1 MTTGITAINPADTSR
16 QQQQKALASKSLT
29 PVSVVTGAKKGLN
42 NVGEVAKGTAV
53 GLAQG
58 AVAGTASFLPLWAL
72 DVLKNVKNSEAPTSM
87 MKDFIQPVAQSDGKF
102 FGAVPKG
109 TKKLFTQSFGK
120 TLKNVFVDTPVKIAK
135 TLKNTERISKP
146 AKVVVGL
153 ISAAVVAG
161 NIIKG
166 KLSANE
172 MNAGIDHRWQVGHD
186 RK

>member
-16 QQQQKALASKSLT
+16 QQQQKTVAAKSLT
-29 PVSVVTGAKKGLN
+29 PVDVVTGAKKGLN

-53 GLAQG
+53 GLAHG
-58 AVAGTASFLPLWAL
+58 AVAGTASFLTLWAL
-72 DVLKNVKNSEAPTSM
+72 DVLTNVKNPDAPKSM
-87 MKDFIQPVAQSDGKF
+87 MKDFVQPIAQSVGKF
-102 FGAVPKG
+102 FGAVLKG
-109 TKKLFTQSFGK
+109 TINLFTPSIGK
-120 TLKNVFVDTPVKIAK
+120 TLKNVFVDNPVKIAK

-172 MNAGIDHRWQVGHD
+172 MNAGVDHRWQVGHD

>member
-1 MTTGITAINPADTSR
+1 MD
-16 QQQQKALASKSLT
+16 
-29 PVSVVTGAKKGLN
+29 VVTGAKKGLN
-42 NVGEVAKGTAV
+42 NVGEVAKGAAAGV
-53 GLAQG
+53 AQG
-58 AVAGTASFLPLWAL
+58 AVVGTASFLTLWAL
-72 DVLKNVKNSEAPTSM
+72 NVLKNVKNPEAPTSM
-87 MKDFIQPVAQSDGKF
+87 MKDFVQPVTKSVGKF
-102 FGAVPKG
+102 FAAVPKS

-135 TLKNTERISKP
+135 ALKNTERISKP

-166 KLSANE
+166 KLKANE
-172 MNAGIDHRWQVGHD
+172 MNAGVDHRWQVGHD

>member
-1 MTTGITAINPADTSR
+1 MTIGITAINPADTSR
-16 QQQQKALASKSLT
+16 QQQQKTVAAKSLT
-29 PVSVVTGAKKGLN
+29 PVDVVTGAKKGLN
-42 NVGEVAKGTAV
+42 NVREVAKGTVV
-53 GLAQG
+53 GLVHG
-58 AVAGTASFLPLWAL
+58 AVAGTASFLTLWAL
-72 DVLKNVKNSEAPTSM
+72 DVLKNAKNPDAPKSM
-87 MKDFIQPVAQSDGKF
+87 MKDFVQPIAQSVGKF

-109 TKKLFTQSFGK
+109 TKKLFTPSF
-120 TLKNVFVDTPVKIAK
+120 IAK

-172 MNAGIDHRWQVGHD
+172 INAGIEHRCQVGHD